1 MNFRRSVA
9 ISLLLIITGCG
20 KEPVSEKTV
29 NTIGMDSIQVQT
41 ATPISKNN
49 AIESS
54 IVGIW
59 RAKIDLNER
68 YKNVENAG
76 VSDGN
81 IDADFS
87 FDAVMEFKE
96 DNTAVLNFDIE
107 AFYDNMYAYMDE
119 HYTEVLR
126 KSMESYGLTGDKL
139 EEYAKQN
146 GFDSGDE
153 MFKSMKEVNMA
164 SFDAAMRGDGKT
176 ASIDPVDLTW
186 QFSDMGELL
195 LTSKSNYETKIITF
209 NEDGSFTLT
218 LQIDELGDEVQ
229 MVFVKE

>member
-1 MNFRRSVA
+1 MNFKRSVA
-9 ISLLLIITGCG
+9 ISLLLILTGCG

-29 NTIGMDSIQVQT
+29 NAIGMDSIQVQT
-41 ATPISKNN
+41 AAPISENIKN
-49 AIESS
+49 S

-68 YKNVENAG
+68 YKNIKNAG
-76 VSDGN
+76 VSDGS
-81 IDADFS
+81 ITDFS
-87 FDAVMEFKE
+87 FDAVMEFKD

-119 HYTEVLR
+119 HYTEALR
-126 KSMESYGLTGDKL
+126 KSMESSGLTGDKL

-146 GFDSGDE
+146 GFNSGDE